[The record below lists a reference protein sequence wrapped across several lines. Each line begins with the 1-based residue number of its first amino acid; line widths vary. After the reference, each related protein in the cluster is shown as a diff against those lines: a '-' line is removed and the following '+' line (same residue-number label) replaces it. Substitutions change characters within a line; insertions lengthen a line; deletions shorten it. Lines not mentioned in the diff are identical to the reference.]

1 MIFANRN
8 REPELGKV
16 FTAQQI
22 ASYREKGYAAPAR
35 VLSVR
40 EAAEFHAAFEAYEIS
55 KWGRSGQA
63 YDDQDGREW
72 LRKPHR
78 YARWAYELA
87 THPRVVD
94 AIEDILGPNVMLW
107 DSKLFP
113 KPARSASYVS
123 WHQDGTYLGLEPL
136 TDVLTAWVALS
147 DSLPENGAMRAI
159 PGSHKRGQLEHK
171 TTFADGNLLLNGQV
185 IEGIENATAVDI
197 PLRAGEMSVHHMML
211 VHGSLPNASDKPRI
225 GISIN
230 YVTPMAHETLMKRPA
245 LLLRGED
252 RYGHFE
258 PLHSPFMSARS
269 DRGTH
274 GE

>member
-1 MIFANRN
+1 MILVRS
-8 REPELGKV
+8 EKLSKV
-16 FTAQQI
+16 FTAQQV
-22 ASYREKGYAAPAR
+22 ADYRERGYAAPVR
-35 VLSVR
+35 VLS
-40 EAAEFHAAFEAYEIS
+40 AQDSAEFCAAFGAYEIS
-55 KWGRSGQA
+55 KWGISGRA

-94 AIEDILGPNVMLW
+94 AIEDILGASVMLW
-107 DSKLFP
+107 DTKLFP

-136 TDVLTAWVALS
+136 TDVLTAWIALS

-159 PGSHKRGQLEHK
+159 PGSHKQGQLAHK
-171 TTFADGNLLLNGQV
+171 ATFADGNLLLNGQV
-185 IEGIENATAVDI
+185 IEGIENAGAVDI
-197 PLRAGEMSVHHMML
+197 PLGAGEMSVHHMML
-211 VHGSLPNASDKPRI
+211 VHGSLPNTSDKPRI

-230 YVTPMAHETLMKRPA
+230 YVTPAVRETKMTRPA

-258 PLHSPFMSARS
+258 LLHSPFIPTP
-269 DRGTH
+269 DL
-274 GE
+274 